1 MKKGD
6 GQIMLNTFLGRV
18 CHRHHLQN
26 YRAPK
31 QKQDVDES
39 LAELSRIN
47 NQEVEIT
54 KYRIKGEKTAKAI
67 EREKRLGS
75 SDRIVSLYIQNN
87 PSTFLG

>member
-1 MKKGD
+1 
-6 GQIMLNTFLGRV
+6 MLNTFLRRV
-18 CHRHHLQN
+18 CHRYHLQN
-26 YRAPK
+26 YRAAK
-31 QKQDVDES
+31 KRQDVDES

-47 NQEVEIT
+47 NQETEIT

-67 EREKRLGS
+67 EREKRLGI

>member
-1 MKKGD
+1 M
-6 GQIMLNTFLGRV
+6 
-18 CHRHHLQN
+18 CHRYHLQN
-26 YRAPK
+26 YRALK
-31 QKQDVDES
+31 WEQDVDES